1 MRIGGYQACS
11 LCDFPGKV
19 AAVVFAQGCNFRCP
33 YCHNRRLLPAIVAAD
48 CLIPSS
54 TILEKLHRRRGVLDG
69 VVLCGGEPTLQSG
82 LPDFISEIHR
92 MGYAIKLDTNGSRS
106 AMLGELLAS
115 GLLSYV
121 AMDIKA
127 PWEKYEAVSGTKV
140 SIEEIATSMRLLAES
155 GVSHEYRT
163 TFARDLLTPQDMEAI
178 RRMLPPGSK
187 HRVQQEM
194 QPQPE

>member
-11 LCDFPGKV
+11 LCDFPGRV

-33 YCHNRRLLPAIVAAD
+33 YCHNRRLLPLIVAAD
-48 CLIPSS
+48 CLIAPSI
-54 TILEKLHRRRGVLDG
+54 ILEKLYHRRGVLDG

-82 LPDFISEIHR
+82 LPDFLGEIHR

-106 AMLGELLAS
+106 AMLGRLLAS

-127 PWEKYEAVSGTKV
+127 PWEKYEAAAGTKV
-140 SIEEIATSMRLLAES
+140 SVEELKASVRLLAES
-155 GVSHEYRT
+155 GVSHEFRT
-163 TFARDLLTPQDMEAI
+163 TFARSLLTPQDMEEI
-178 RRMLPPGSK
+178 RAMLPPGSK
-187 HRVQQEM
+187 HRIQQEI
-194 QPQPE
+194 QPPPE

>member
-1 MRIGGYQACS
+1 
-11 LCDFPGKV
+11 
-19 AAVVFAQGCNFRCP
+19 
-33 YCHNRRLLPAIVAAD
+33 
-48 CLIPSS
+48 
-54 TILEKLHRRRGVLDG
+54 
-69 VVLCGGEPTLQSG
+69 
-82 LPDFISEIHR
+82 
-92 MGYAIKLDTNGSRS
+92 
-106 AMLGELLAS
+106 
-115 GLLSYV
+115 
-121 AMDIKA
+121 MDIKA

-194 QPQPE
+194 QPPPE

>member
-19 AAVVFAQGCNFRCP
+19 AAVIFAQGCNFRCP

-82 LPDFISEIHR
+82 LPDFISEVTAWGILSSWIR
-92 MGYAIKLDTNGSRS
+92 TEAAAPCLGSFCVGSAELCRDGYQST
-106 AMLGELLAS
+106 LGK
-115 GLLSYV
+115 
-121 AMDIKA
+121 I
-127 PWEKYEAVSGTKV
+127 
-140 SIEEIATSMRLLAES
+140 
-155 GVSHEYRT
+155 
-163 TFARDLLTPQDMEAI
+163 
-178 RRMLPPGSK
+178 
-187 HRVQQEM
+187 
-194 QPQPE
+194 